1 MSMRHTVKVRRGAT
15 VAVAAVLALTLA
27 GCGGE
32 DDKKPQGDAKPST
45 ASSQSGPSKKP
56 TASATPSAEPTEVL
70 ATSNG
75 DPGIVLT
82 VNSAVRDQGGF
93 ITVSGQIKNNG
104 AQVFTKVTAWR
115 GDEKNASGTSVAGA
129 TLVDKAGKKRYYVL
143 RDTESRCLC
152 TTGITRIEQG
162 ATIPFFAQ
170 FPAPPANTTEVDFN
184 LPTFATATIKISG

>member
-1 MSMRHTVKVRRGAT
+1 MSMRHTVKVRGGAA

-27 GCGGE
+27 GCGGG
-32 DDKKPQGDAKPST
+32 DDKKPQGDAKPS
-45 ASSQSGPSKKP
+45 AAPSQGGTSKKP
-56 TASATPSAEPTEVL
+56 TTDTAPSAEPTEVL
-70 ATSNG
+70 ATTNG

-82 VNSAVRDQGGF
+82 VNAAARDQGGF
-93 ITVSGQIKNNG
+93 VTVSGQIKNNTDK
-104 AQVFTKVTAWR
+104 VFTKVTAWR

-129 TLVDKAGKKRYYVL
+129 TLVDKPGKKRYYVL

-152 TTGITRIEQG
+152 TTGITRIEPG

-170 FPAPPANTTEVDFN
+170 FPAPPATTAEVDFS